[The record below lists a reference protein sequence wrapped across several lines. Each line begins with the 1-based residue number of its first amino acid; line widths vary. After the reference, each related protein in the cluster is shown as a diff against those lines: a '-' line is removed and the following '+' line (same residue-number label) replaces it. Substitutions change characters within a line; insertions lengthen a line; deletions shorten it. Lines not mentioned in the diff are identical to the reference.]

1 MLPVYERVFKFEHK
15 ELWGIFF
22 IITRSSHCIKAANIL
37 NCNIKTRTE
46 VPKTASLELEVY
58 YESFKNFAKL
68 QSQLFNTV
76 IWTRHKEGNAEG
88 LETKHSPH
96 NSPTL
101 HLKEKNS
108 SCRFFRLFTK
118 FHCMLQKP
126 LDIIKSIFNWLF
138 GIPHGISTDYI

>member
-1 MLPVYERVFKFEHK
+1 M
-15 ELWGIFF
+15 
-22 IITRSSHCIKAANIL
+22 L

-46 VPKTASLELEVY
+46 VPKTASLELEAY

-88 LETKHSPH
+88 LKTKYLPH

-101 HLKEKNS
+101 H
-108 SCRFFRLFTK
+108 
-118 FHCMLQKP
+118 
-126 LDIIKSIFNWLF
+126 
-138 GIPHGISTDYI
+138 